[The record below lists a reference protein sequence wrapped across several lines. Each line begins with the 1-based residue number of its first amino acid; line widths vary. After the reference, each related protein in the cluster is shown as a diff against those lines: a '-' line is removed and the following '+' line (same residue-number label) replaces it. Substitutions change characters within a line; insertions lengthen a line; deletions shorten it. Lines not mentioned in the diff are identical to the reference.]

1 VSVLKHV
8 RQSKDPTVKAVLA
21 EDSADL
27 LGLSIALGG
36 IALAQITGHDAW
48 DAGAA
53 ILVGCLLVAVAFE
66 LGRDT
71 KGLLI
76 GEAAPA
82 AERGR
87 LRDAIE
93 SRPEV
98 VGVRELL
105 TMYVGPESLLVTA
118 RVDFADGLEAGRLE
132 ELAAAI
138 DRDLRAAVP
147 TVTQVFLDPTGRGR
161 G

>member
-1 VSVLKHV
+1 V
-8 RQSKDPTVKAVLA
+8 
-21 EDSADL
+21 
-27 LGLSIALGG
+27 ALTQ
-36 IALAQITGHDAW
+36 ATGHDGW

-53 ILVGCLLVAVAFE
+53 ILVGCLLVVVAFE

-71 KGLLI
+71 KGLLL

-82 AERGR
+82 AERQR
-87 LRDAIE
+87 LREAIE
-93 SRPEV
+93 SRPGV
-98 VGVRELL
+98 VAVRELL
-105 TMYVGPESLLVTA
+105 TMYVGPESVVVTA
-118 RVDFADGLEAGRLE
+118 RVDLEDGLDAARVE